1 MPEIQKKVGRPKG
14 STTKRINQN
23 KNGVYITNFEKEVAG
38 AAITK
43 DSSMGYI
50 KWGQKNN
57 FPTLLLDL
65 YNQSPTHHAAINF
78 EVQCIVGGGCDYEAM
93 KLDKTQV
100 FPNYQYSFDTLI
112 RNLALDYCI
121 YGSYCVEIIRNKGG
135 KDFSFYHIP
144 YEKIR
149 CSPYDEDGVIT
160 SYWVSN
166 DWSNIGLNP
175 PVEIEAID
183 MRDESEIK
191 MGRPYVYV
199 FKNYDPTMTYYQNP
213 SYIAGIQAIQSEIE
227 HIKFDLRTTVN
238 SFVPSGMLVLNE
250 VETDEERRAILDNV
264 TKLWQGSENAN
275 AVMVAFRSNVEEPK
289 PEFVPF
295 TASQGNVNLFESANQ
310 RTINRIL
317 SCHNIP
323 SASLCGL
330 PDLSN
335 SGFASDSQKLE
346 TSYQLYQKL
355 TGNYNRQ
362 CIIRT
367 LNDMFKLNGIDVEII
382 LKELHFNDFGN
393 ENDVSTS
400 TKSQDANQ
408 DVSEDNVEEKV
419 EGK

>member
-1 MPEIQKKVGRPKG
+1 MEIKRKVGRPKG
-14 STTKRINQN
+14 STKKQPL
-23 KNGVYITNFEKEVAG
+23 KNNVYITNFEKMIEG

-43 DSSMGYI
+43 DSSMGWI
-50 KWGQKNN
+50 KFGAKNN
-57 FPTLLLDL
+57 WPNLMLDL

-78 EVQCIVGGGCDYEAM
+78 EVQCIVGGGVDYDAM
-93 KLDKTQV
+93 ELDESQI
-100 FPNYQYSFDTLI
+100 FPNYQYSYDVLI
-112 RNLALDYCI
+112 RSLALDYCI
-121 YGSYCVEIIRNKGG
+121 YGSYALEIIRNKSG

-160 SYWVSN
+160 SYWLSN
-166 DWSNIGLNP
+166 DWTALGVNP
-175 PVEIEAID
+175 PIEIEAID

-191 MGRPYVYV
+191 IGKPYIYVY
-199 FKNYDPTMTYYQNP
+199 KNYDPTMTYYQNP
-213 SYIAGIQAIQSEIE
+213 SYIAGLKAIQTEIQTLE
-227 HIKFDLRTTVN
+227 FDLSTTVN
-238 SFVPSGMLVLNE
+238 NFVPSGMLLLNE
-250 VETDEERRAILDNV
+250 VETDEQRQSIINNV
-264 TKLWQGSENAN
+264 SNLFQGSSNSN
-275 AVMVAFRSNVEEPK
+275 RVMISFRSNVEEKEPS
-289 PEFVPF
+289 FVPF
-295 TASQGNVNLFESANQ
+295 VANQGNVDLYNTLNQ
-310 RTINRIL
+310 RNVNRIL

-362 CIIRT
+362 CVIRA
-367 LNDMFKLNGIDVEII
+367 LNDMFKLNAIDVEIKM
-382 LKELHFNDFGN
+382 KELHFNDFGN
-393 ENDVSTS
+393 ENDTS
-400 TKSQDANQ
+400 SDTTSANNIKQ

>member
-1 MPEIQKKVGRPKG
+1 MVDGEYVEAQKDLSKRFKG
-14 STTKRINQN
+14 
-23 KNGVYITNFEKEVAG
+23 
-38 AAITK
+38 
-43 DSSMGYI
+43 
-50 KWGQKNN
+50 
-57 FPTLLLDL
+57 
-65 YNQSPTHHAAINF
+65 
-78 EVQCIVGGGCDYEAM
+78 
-93 KLDKTQV
+93 
-100 FPNYQYSFDTLI
+100 
-112 RNLALDYCI
+112 
-121 YGSYCVEIIRNKGG
+121 
-135 KDFSFYHIP
+135 
-144 YEKIR
+144 
-149 CSPYDEDGVIT
+149 
-160 SYWVSN
+160 
-166 DWSNIGLNP
+166 
-175 PVEIEAID
+175 
-183 MRDESEIK
+183 
-191 MGRPYVYV
+191 
-199 FKNYDPTMTYYQNP
+199 
-213 SYIAGIQAIQSEIE
+213 
-227 HIKFDLRTTVN
+227 
-238 SFVPSGMLVLNE
+238 
-250 VETDEERRAILDNV
+250 
-264 TKLWQGSENAN
+264 
-275 AVMVAFRSNVEEPK
+275 
-289 PEFVPF
+289 
-295 TASQGNVNLFESANQ
+295 SANQ

>member
-1 MPEIQKKVGRPKG
+1 MAESRKRGRPVG
-14 STTKRINQN
+14 SVKKPQS
-23 KNGVYITNFEKEVAG
+23 GVYITKLEKEVEG
-38 AAITK
+38 AAFTK
-43 DSSMGYI
+43 DSSMGWI
-50 KWGQKNN
+50 KFGAKNN
-57 FPTLLLDL
+57 WPNLMLDL

-78 EVQCIVGGGCDYEAM
+78 EVQCIVGGGVDYEAM
-93 KLDKTQV
+93 ALDGTQV
-100 FPNYQYSFDTLI
+100 FPNYQYSYDVLI
-112 RNLALDYCI
+112 RNLALDYCL
-121 YGSYCVEIIRNKGG
+121 YGSYAVEIIRNKD
-135 KDFSFYHIP
+135 KKTFSFYHIP

-160 SYWVSN
+160 SYWISN
-166 DWSNIGLNP
+166 DWTAIGQNP
-175 PVEIEAID
+175 PIEIEAID

-191 MGRPYVYV
+191 SGKPYIYV

-213 SYIAGIQAIQSEIE
+213 SYIAGVKAIQTEIE
-227 HIKFDLRTTVN
+227 TLQFDLRTTVN
-238 SFVPSGMLVLNE
+238 NFVPSGMLVLNE
-250 VETDEERRAILDNV
+250 VETQEERQSIIDNI
-264 TKLWQGSENAN
+264 TNLFQGSNNAN
-275 AVMVAFRSNVEEPK
+275 SVMISFRNNIEEKEPT
-289 PEFVPF
+289 FVPF
-295 TASQGNVNLFESANQ
+295 VSNQGNVNLYDALNK
-310 RTINRIL
+310 RTIDRIL

-367 LNDMFKLNGIDVEII
+367 LNDMFKLNGIDVEIVM
-382 LKELHFNDFGN
+382 KELHFNDFGN

-400 TKSQDANQ
+400 TRSKDTNQ
-408 DVSEDNVEEKV
+408 DISEDNIEEKV